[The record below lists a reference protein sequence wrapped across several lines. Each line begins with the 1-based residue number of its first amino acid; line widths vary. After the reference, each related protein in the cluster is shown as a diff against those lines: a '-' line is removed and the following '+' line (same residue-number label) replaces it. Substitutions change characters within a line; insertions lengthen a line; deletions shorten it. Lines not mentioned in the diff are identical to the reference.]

1 MKRSAF
7 LTVAAMG
14 LASSAMAVETTGL
27 NLGLNNQYMS
37 NGELAMSPAQ
47 IMNFDKSKADLTLS
61 QSNSDYKESSVSTDY
76 VTNGIKGAAYYK
88 SDAAPFVFGVTAN
101 SLTTKI
107 EDFDT
112 TSSRTVFQP
121 EFAYQLPADVTIG
134 LSHAVVTDKLDLPA
148 PLTDTDIAF
157 NQTKLGAMWKADA
170 LEIGLAHATE
180 VDEKDESNGNS
191 ITRNLPAKTTVH
203 GRYAMNNT
211 MAFGGAISNSDFTAA
226 ESTWVDET
234 YGKDG
239 LETADKMSVKAFV
252 EMMPMDEL
260 KVEGILAYRGAADEE
275 LFNGFRAP
283 VNSTGIEAN
292 AIYRPAT
299 NWETGGGLAYATGD
313 REYTEVGTG
322 DKIKVESD
330 ETKISVFGGMRF

>member
-47 IMNFDKSKADLTLS
+47 IMNFDMSKADLTLS
-61 QSNSDYKESSVSTDY
+61 QTSFDSKKAGTTTDLT
-76 VTNGIKGAAYYK
+76 TNAIKGAAYYK

-101 SLTTKI
+101 SLTTKVDDVDI
-107 EDFDT
+107 T
-112 TSSRTVFQP
+112 NSRTVFQP
-121 EFAYQLPADVTIG
+121 EFAYQLPADITVG
-134 LSHAVVTDKLDLPA
+134 LSHAVVTDKLDA
-148 PLTDTDIAF
+148 PGTDSDIDF

-180 VDEKDESNGNS
+180 VDEENTGSAGT
-191 ITRNLPAKTTVH
+191 IERHLPAKTTVH

-226 ESTWVDET
+226 ESTWVDGK

-275 LFNGFRAP
+275 LFNGYRAP

-299 NWETGGGLAYATGD
+299 NWETGGGLAYSTGD
-313 REYTEVGTG
+313 REYTNTADTKV
-322 DKIKVESD
+322 KVENTD
-330 ETKISVFGGMRF
+330 TKISVFGGMRF